1 MHHAL
6 WSLLKMDFVG
16 GFRGLLNLRKNWRQA
31 FLFALMLAFVGFFIY
46 ARTSNPDL
54 TSSRFGPAMP
64 FWSLLY
70 LLATW
75 LTASAD
81 RGLVMRPAEIHFLVG
96 GPFRDY
102 EVVSFNLVRLAFRSL
117 VSAVV
122 LSLLAM
128 AYVES
133 FASALIGMW
142 MMITVS
148 LLVGMIASLSA
159 KRSQANWLKNLRRG
173 FNFIAIGS
181 LLVLISQSVSLIKER
196 GKSVDAAAIASAAIE
211 TPLGSVLLAPLR
223 WMFAPLASPRLVP
236 DTFQLLPARL
246 AVLGA
251 LVGAVYL
258 LSGRYLEASTRR
270 TDISIRK
277 RQSALRSGV
286 AGTPG
291 KRPWL
296 VRFTL
301 PMFGRLGGIG
311 SIAWMQMQHTLR
323 VLPRFFIFTV
333 AIVGVVLVLPMT
345 VDRER
350 ISGVALIGWMTG
362 LTLYADFLLLLQ
374 LPVGFLGPVA
384 QREAF
389 KSLPIPAW
397 RVVFGLLAGPVIP
410 LSAIHLIVFGLFCYL
425 SPREVIVVTGTAI
438 ALLPAAA
445 VLIANIN
452 LLGSWNIIRPRAL
465 QQRDALAAGRAMAS
479 VWVFFMMLLPAV
491 FCGSLTAGAVG
502 VLISTKPLALVFGSS
517 IGVALSTGIYVM
529 FLARSFAGWQ
539 PSSAEGGKEEIEYE
553 R

>member
-1 MHHAL
+1 
-6 WSLLKMDFVG
+6 
-16 GFRGLLNLRKNWRQA
+16 
-31 FLFALMLAFVGFFIY
+31 
-46 ARTSNPDL
+46 
-54 TSSRFGPAMP
+54 
-64 FWSLLY
+64 
-70 LLATW
+70 
-75 LTASAD
+75 
-81 RGLVMRPAEIHFLVG
+81 
-96 GPFRDY
+96 
-102 EVVSFNLVRLAFRSL
+102 RLAFRSFI
-117 VSAVV
+117 SAVV

-128 AYVES
+128 AYVDS
-133 FASALIGMW
+133 FVSALIGMW
-142 MMITVS
+142 MMISVS
-148 LLVGMIASLSA
+148 LLVGMIASLLA
-159 KRSQANWLKNLRRG
+159 KRSQANWLKQLRRG
-173 FNFIAIGS
+173 FNILAIGS
-181 LLVLISQSVSLIKER
+181 LLVLIRQAIALLNER
-196 GKSVDAAAIASAAIE
+196 GESVQAAAIATAAMD
-211 TPLGSVLLAPLR
+211 TALGSFLLRPLA
-223 WMFAPLASPRLVP
+223 WMFAPLASQ
-236 DTFQLLPARL
+236 QLFPNTLQLMPARL
-246 AVLGA
+246 AVLAA
-251 LVGAVYL
+251 LVACVYL

-270 TDISIRK
+270 TDVSIRK

-286 AGTPG
+286 AAAPG

-296 VRFTL
+296 VQFTL
-301 PMFGRLGGIG
+301 PMFGRFGGVG

-333 AIVGVVLVLPMT
+333 AIVGVVLVLPMA

-350 ISGVALIGWMTG
+350 IAGVATIGWMAG

-397 RVVFGLLAGPVIP
+397 KVVFGLLAGPVIP

-425 SPREVIVVTGTAI
+425 RPSDVVVVAGTAL

-491 FCGSLTAGAVG
+491 FCGCLTAGVVAG
-502 VLISTKPLALVFGSS
+502 LFSTQPLALVFGAS
-517 IGVALSTGIYVM
+517 IGVALSCGIYIA
-529 FLARSFAGWQ
+529 FLARSFAKWQ
-539 PSSAEGGKEEIEYE
+539 PSSAEGGKEEIEFE